1 MEEEK
6 EEEEEEEETKYVA
19 RGTGEIKAGWGVA
32 CTSLEAA
39 LIF

>member
-6 EEEEEEEETKYVA
+6 EEKEKEETKYVA